1 MGAYHPQVSVERIVI
16 VGSGGAGTKAA
27 ESLRNRGYDGSL
39 TLVTADPNP
48 PYARP
53 PLSKVYLRGELE
65 LEKFLLALPDE
76 LDLRLSTTVAEVA
89 EREIVLESGERL
101 PFDRLLLATGSE
113 PRRLPGTKLEGI
125 HYLRNVEDSDA
136 IREAAQ
142 DAQRA
147 VVIGAGFIGSEVA
160 ASLRQ
165 LGLDVTLVEGGRLPL
180 EHVFGPEIG
189 AFYRDVHVAEGV
201 EVLTNAKLDG
211 FEGDGSVRAA
221 RLEDGRT
228 LEADLV
234 VVGIG
239 VSPRTELAEA
249 AGLEVEK
256 GGVQVTE
263 RLETS
268 VPGIYAAGDMAYIQ
282 HPFYGTRLHVEHW
295 FWAANM
301 GPVAAA
307 NMLGDDEPYDRIPY
321 FYSDQFDTKMEY
333 SGYAPDW
340 DEVVLR
346 GDPETRTFM
355 AFWLEGDRMLAGMS
369 VNVPDTTEPLEA
381 LIRGRTALDR
391 ARLTDPDTPLES
403 L

>member
-1 MGAYHPQVSVERIVI
+1 VSIERIVI
-16 VGSGGAGTKAA
+16 VGSGGAGTKAV
-27 ESLRNRGYDGSL
+27 ESLRQRGYDGSL
-39 TLVTADPNP
+39 TLVTADPHP

-65 LEKFLLALPDE
+65 LEKFFLALPEE
-76 LDLRLSTTVAEVA
+76 LDLRLSTTVAQVGDREV
-89 EREIVLESGERL
+89 VLESGERL

-113 PRRLPGTKLEGI
+113 PRRLPGAELTGI

-136 IREAAQ
+136 IRADGQAGR
-142 DAQRA
+142 RA

-189 AFYRDVHVAEGV
+189 AFYRDLHVAEGV
-201 EVLTNAKLDG
+201 EVLTSARLEG
-211 FEGDGSVRAA
+211 FDGDGSVQAA

-249 AGLEVEK
+249 AGLEVEN
-256 GGVQVTE
+256 GVLVSEQ
-263 RLETS
+263 LETS
-268 VPGIYAAGDMAYIQ
+268 VPGIYAAGDIANAQ
-282 HPFYGTRLHVEHW
+282 HPFYGTRLRVEHW
-295 FWAANM
+295 FNAANM
-301 GPVAAA
+301 GPIAAA
-307 NMLGDDEPYDRIPY
+307 NMLGGDEPYERIPY

-333 SGYAPDW
+333 SGYAPKW

-346 GDPETRTFM
+346 GDPESRSFL
-355 AFWLEGDRMLAGMS
+355 AFWLEDDRVIAGMS
-369 VNVPDTTEPLEA
+369 VNVPDTTEPLET
-381 LIRGRTALDR
+381 LIRGRETVDR
-391 ARLTDPDTPLES
+391 SRLADPDTPLDS

>member
-1 MGAYHPQVSVERIVI
+1 MSVEGIVI

-27 ESLRNRGYDGSL
+27 ESLRNRGYDGAL
-39 TLVTADPNP
+39 TLVTTDPHP

-53 PLSKVYLRGELE
+53 PLSKAYLRGELE
-65 LEKFLLALPDE
+65 LEKFFLALPED
-76 LDLRLSTTVAEVA
+76 LDLRLSTTAAEIA
-89 EREIVLESGERL
+89 DREIVLESGERL

-113 PRRLPGTKLEGI
+113 PRRLPGTEFTGI
-125 HYLRNVEDSDA
+125 HYLRNVENSDA
-136 IREAAQ
+136 IREHAKAS
-142 DAQRA
+142 QRA

-189 AFYRDVHVAEGV
+189 AFYRDLHVAEGV
-201 EVLTNAKLDG
+201 EVLTDAKLEG
-211 FEGDGSVRAA
+211 FDGDGDGAVRAA
-221 RLEDGRT
+221 RLEDSRT
-228 LEADLV
+228 IETDLV

-239 VSPRTELAEA
+239 VTPRTQLAEA

-256 GGVQVTE
+256 GVLVSE

-268 VPGIYAAGDMAYIQ
+268 VPGIYAAGDIANAQ
-282 HPFYGTRLHVEHW
+282 HPFYGTRVRVEHW
-295 FWAANM
+295 FNAANQ

-307 NMLGDDEPYDRIPY
+307 NMLGEDEPYDRIPY

-333 SGYAPDW
+333 SGYAPEW
-340 DEVVLR
+340 DEVVFR
-346 GDPETRTFM
+346 GDPGTRSFL
-355 AFWLEGDRMLAGMS
+355 AFWLQDDRVLAGMS
-369 VNVPDTTEPLEA
+369 VNVPDTTEPVEA
-381 LIRGRTALDR
+381 LIHARKPVDR

-403 L
+403 LVP

>member
-1 MGAYHPQVSVERIVI
+1 MSVERIVI

-27 ESLRNRGYDGSL
+27 ESLRQRGYDGSL

-65 LEKFLLALPDE
+65 LQKFFLALPDD
-76 LDLRLSTTVAEVA
+76 LDLRLSTTVAEIADGEV
-89 EREIVLESGERL
+89 VLDSGERL
-101 PFDRLLLATGSE
+101 PFERLLLATGAE
-113 PRRLPGTKLEGI
+113 PRRLPGPELTGI
-125 HYLRNVEDSDA
+125 HYLRNVGNSDA
-136 IREAAQ
+136 IREHAQ
-142 DAQRA
+142 ASQRA

-165 LGLDVTLVEGGRLPL
+165 LGLEVTLVEGGRLPL

-189 AFYRDVHVAEGV
+189 TFYRDLHVAEGV
-201 EVLTNAKLDG
+201 EVLTSAKLEG
-211 FEGDGSVRAA
+211 FEGNGAVRAA
-221 RLEDGRT
+221 RLDDGRV

-239 VSPRTELAEA
+239 VAPRTQLAEA
-249 AGLEVEK
+249 AGLEVEN
-256 GGVQVTE
+256 GVLVNE

-268 VPGIYAAGDMAYIQ
+268 VPGIYAAGDIALAQ
-282 HPFYGTRLHVEHW
+282 HPFYGARLRVEHW
-295 FWAANM
+295 FTAANM

-307 NMLGDDEPYDRIPY
+307 NMLGGEEPYDRIPY

-333 SGYAPDW
+333 SGFAPKW

-346 GDPETRTFM
+346 GDPATRSFM
-355 AFWLEGDRMLAGMS
+355 AFWLEDDRVIAGMS
-369 VNVPDTTEPLEA
+369 VNVPDTTEPVEA
-381 LIRGRTALDR
+381 LIRGRETVDR
-391 ARLTDPDTPLES
+391 ARLADPDTPLDAV
-403 L
+403 

>member
-1 MGAYHPQVSVERIVI
+1 MSVERIVI

-27 ESLRNRGYDGSL
+27 ESLRQRGYDGSL

-65 LEKFLLALPDE
+65 LQKFFLALPDD
-76 LDLRLSTTVAEVA
+76 LDLRLSTTVAEIADGEV
-89 EREIVLESGERL
+89 VLDSGERL
-101 PFDRLLLATGSE
+101 AFDRLLLATGAE
-113 PRRLPGTKLEGI
+113 PRRLPGPELTGI
-125 HYLRNVEDSDA
+125 HYLRNVGNSDA
-136 IREAAQ
+136 IREQAHAS
-142 DAQRA
+142 QRA

-165 LGLDVTLVEGGRLPL
+165 LGLEVTLVEGGRLPL

-189 AFYRDVHVAEGV
+189 TFYRDLHVAEGV
-201 EVLTNAKLDG
+201 EVLTSAKLEG
-211 FEGDGSVRAA
+211 FEGNGAVRAA
-221 RLEDGRT
+221 RLDDGRV

-239 VSPRTELAEA
+239 VAPRTQLAEA
-249 AGLEVEK
+249 AGLEVEN
-256 GGVQVTE
+256 GVLVNE

-268 VPGIYAAGDMAYIQ
+268 MPGIYAAGDIALAQ
-282 HPFYGTRLHVEHW
+282 HPFYGARLRVEHW
-295 FWAANM
+295 FTAANM

-307 NMLGDDEPYDRIPY
+307 NMLGGDEPYDRIPY

-333 SGYAPDW
+333 SGFAPKW

-346 GDPETRTFM
+346 GDPATRSFM
-355 AFWLEGDRMLAGMS
+355 AFWLEDDRVIAGMA
-369 VNVPDTTEPLEA
+369 VNVPDTTEPVEA
-381 LIRGRTALDR
+381 LIRGRETVDR
-391 ARLTDPDTPLES
+391 ARLADPDTPLDAV
-403 L
+403 

>member
-1 MGAYHPQVSVERIVI
+1 VSIERIVV

-27 ESLRNRGYDGSL
+27 ESLRTRGYDGSL
-39 TLVTADPNP
+39 TLVTADPHP

-76 LDLRLSTTVAEVA
+76 LDLRLSTTVAEIA
-89 EREIVLESGERL
+89 DREVVLDSGERL

-113 PRRLPGTKLEGI
+113 PRRLPGAQLTGI
-125 HYLRNVEDSDA
+125 HYLRNVDNSNA
-136 IREAAQ
+136 IREHARAAH
-142 DAQRA
+142 RA
-147 VVIGAGFIGSEVA
+147 VVIGAGFIGAEVA

-165 LGLDVTLVEGGRLPL
+165 LGLEVTLVEGGRLPL

-189 AFYRDVHVAEGV
+189 AFYRDLHVAEGV
-201 EVLTNAKLDG
+201 EVLTSARLDG
-211 FEGDGSVRAA
+211 FDGNGSVQAA

-228 LEADLV
+228 LEAELV

-239 VSPRTELAEA
+239 VTPRTELAEA

-256 GGVQVTE
+256 GVLVSE

-268 VPGIYAAGDMAYIQ
+268 VPGIYAAGDIANAQ
-282 HPFYGTRLHVEHW
+282 HPFYGTRLRVEHW

-301 GPVAAA
+301 GPIAAA
-307 NMLGDDEPYDRIPY
+307 NMLGVDEPYDRIPY
-321 FYSDQFDTKMEY
+321 FYSDQYDTKMEY
-333 SGYAPDW
+333 SGYAPEW

-346 GDPETRTFM
+346 GEPESRSFM
-355 AFWLEGDRMLAGMS
+355 AFWLQDDRVVAGMS
-369 VNVPDTTEPLEA
+369 VNVPDTTEPVEA
-381 LIRGRTALDR
+381 LIHGREPVDR
-391 ARLTDPDTPLES
+391 ARLADPETPLES

>member
-1 MGAYHPQVSVERIVI
+1 MSIERIVI
-16 VGSGGAGTKAA
+16 VGSGGAGTKAS
-27 ESLRNRGYDGSL
+27 ESLRQRGYDGSL
-39 TLVTADPNP
+39 TLVTADPHP

-53 PLSKVYLRGELE
+53 PLSKAYLRGELE
-65 LEKFLLALPDE
+65 LEKFFLALPDE
-76 LDLRLSTTVAEVA
+76 LDLRLSTTVAEIA
-89 EREIVLESGERL
+89 DSEIVLESGERL

-113 PRRLPGTKLEGI
+113 PRRLPGAELTGI

-136 IREAAQ
+136 IREAAR
-142 DAQRA
+142 AGHRA

-165 LGLDVTLVEGGRLPL
+165 LGLEVTLVEGGRLPL

-189 AFYRDVHVAEGV
+189 AFYRDLHVAEGV
-201 EVLTNAKLDG
+201 EVLTSASLEG
-211 FEGDGSVRAA
+211 FDGDGSVQAA

-249 AGLEVEK
+249 AGLEVEN
-256 GGVQVTE
+256 GVLVSE

-268 VPGIYAAGDMAYIQ
+268 VPGIYAAGDIAHAQ
-282 HPFYGTRLHVEHW
+282 HPFYGTRLRVEHW
-295 FWAANM
+295 FNAANM
-301 GPVAAA
+301 GPIAAA
-307 NMLGDDEPYDRIPY
+307 NMLGEDTPYDRIPY
-321 FYSDQFDTKMEY
+321 FYSDQYDTKMEY
-333 SGYAPDW
+333 LGYAPKW

-346 GDPETRTFM
+346 GDPKTRSFM
-355 AFWLEGDRMLAGMS
+355 AFWLEDDRVIAGMS

-381 LIRGRTALDR
+381 LIRGREPADR
-391 ARLTDPDTPLES
+391 ARLADADTPIES

>member
-1 MGAYHPQVSVERIVI
+1 VSVERIVV

-27 ESLRNRGYDGSL
+27 ESLRQRGYDGSL
-39 TLVTADPNP
+39 TLVTADPHP

-65 LEKFLLALPDE
+65 LEKFFLALPDE
-76 LDLRLSTTVAEVA
+76 LDLRLSTTVAEIGD
-89 EREIVLESGERL
+89 REIVLDSGERL

-113 PRRLPGTKLEGI
+113 PRRLPGAELTGI
-125 HYLRNVEDSDA
+125 HYLRNIENSDA
-136 IREAAQ
+136 IREAPQAGH
-142 DAQRA
+142 RA

-165 LGLDVTLVEGGRLPL
+165 LGLEVTLVEGGRLPL

-189 AFYRDVHVAEGV
+189 TFYRDLHVAEGV
-201 EVLTNAKLDG
+201 DVLTGAKLAGFDG
-211 FEGDGSVRAA
+211 NGAVKAA

-249 AGLEVEK
+249 AGLEVEN
-256 GGVQVTE
+256 GVLVSE

-268 VPGIYAAGDMAYIQ
+268 VPGIFAAGDIALAE
-282 HPFYGTRLHVEHW
+282 HPFYGSRIRVEHW
-295 FWAANM
+295 FTAANM

-307 NMLGDDEPYDRIPY
+307 NMLGGDEPYDRIPY

-333 SGYAPDW
+333 SGYAPKW
-340 DEVVLR
+340 DGVVLR
-346 GDPETRTFM
+346 GDPESRSVM
-355 AFWLEGDRMLAGMS
+355 AFWLENDRVIAGMS
-369 VNVPDTTEPLEA
+369 INVPDTTEPLEA
-381 LIRGRTALDR
+381 LIRGRETVDR
-391 ARLTDPDTPLES
+391 ARLADPDTPLEA